1 MTQNKSDQ
9 QIKDEYASLLKK
21 AKIVCCLLVLLILP
35 RLVLNFSSLESFL
48 GFNNTTALI
57 PLGIG
62 VIICVAFYYFYWRC
76 PACKKLPG
84 DSWSRTTCKNCNVNL
99 K

>member
-1 MTQNKSDQ
+1 MNKSDQ

-21 AKIVCCLLVLLILP
+21 AKIVSVILALLIAP
-35 RLVLNFSSLESFL
+35 RLILNFSSLETFL
-48 GFNNTTALI
+48 GFNNNTALI

-62 VIICVAFYYFYWRC
+62 VVICVAFYYFYWRC
-76 PACKKLPG
+76 PACNKLPG
-84 DSWSRTTCKNCNVNL
+84 DSWSRTTCKNCSVKL